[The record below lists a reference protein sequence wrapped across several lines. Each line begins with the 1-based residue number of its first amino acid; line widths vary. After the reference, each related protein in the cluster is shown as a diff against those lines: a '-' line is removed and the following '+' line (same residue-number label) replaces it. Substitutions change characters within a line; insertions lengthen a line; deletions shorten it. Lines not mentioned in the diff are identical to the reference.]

1 MKSEMINESD
11 NFEKVDNNFVS
22 IKGIKIPSQNKNE
35 KEEKMD
41 YFDLYNNN
49 SLNEE
54 DALQEN

>member
-1 MKSEMINESD
+1 MINESD